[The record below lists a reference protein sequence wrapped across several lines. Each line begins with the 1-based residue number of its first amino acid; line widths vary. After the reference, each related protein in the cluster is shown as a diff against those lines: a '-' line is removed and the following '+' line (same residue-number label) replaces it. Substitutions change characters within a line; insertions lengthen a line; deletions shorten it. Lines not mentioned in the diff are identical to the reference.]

1 MSDEIKT
8 PLEHIDWW
16 LGLRDRDI
24 DVLGAKNF
32 ARAVRKDVVALAAE
46 CDALKDKIERVRELV
61 DNDKATPTHPVPF
74 SRDDLKNRIRGIL
87 GDAVLPLQNAPV
99 VSGELTEKRLDVI
112 IAREFQRFGDPGE
125 HAAQRGAERLKREL
139 IRLGFAAPLQNDT
152 TKGTVCKFKIGDMV
166 RYEAWGGFD
175 MPTVTVEQT
184 VDAIR
189 VFKGFGIEY
198 EFHQGDG
205 LIRIVSESDCEL
217 VSLTAAPS
225 HDTREKE

>member
-1 MSDEIKT
+1 MSFCFSCGND
-8 PLEHIDWW
+8 HD
-16 LGLRDRDI
+16 GH
-24 DVLGAKNF
+24 
-32 ARAVRKDVVALAAE
+32 ALAVKNLALTAE
-46 CDALKDKIERVRELV
+46 RNALKDKIERVRELV

-112 IAREFQRFGDPGE
+112 IAREFQRFGDPWSE

-189 VFKGFGIEY
+189 VLKGFGIEY

-205 LIRIVSESDCEL
+205 LIHIVSESDCEL
-217 VSLTAAPS
+217 VSLTAAPP